1 MVHEIFDTNAHGY
14 DDYIQIGSGVTEEFP
29 FFKGGSV
36 YQRGY
41 GYQRGAGIGDIFHGI
56 WRFFLP
62 ILRRAGQSISKEA
75 LNTGQRII
83 DDVKE
88 GKPLKE
94 ALITEGKKAVD
105 NVLEQGGL
113 PKQFGGGGF
122 VQRRRK
128 KRKTIKSQPPFST
141 QTIIG
146 NAITKPVAHSKKRLR
161 SDVFGLY

>member
-1 MVHEIFDTNAHGY
+1 MVHEIFDTNAFGY
-14 DDYIQIGSGVTEEFP
+14 DDYIQIGSGISEEFP

-62 ILRRAGQSISKEA
+62 ILRRAGQTISKEA
-75 LNTGQRII
+75 LSTGQRII

-88 GKPLKE
+88 GQPLKE

-113 PKQFGGGGF
+113 PKQFGGGM
-122 VQRRRK
+122 
-128 KRKTIKSQPPFST
+128 KRKRRQTIKRRAPPPFST
-141 QTIIG
+141 QTVIG
-146 NAITKPVAHSKKRLR
+146 NTISKPIVNSKKRLH